1 MTGDT
6 GVTWILCVHPSRESK
21 SKDAKKPRR
30 RFNARAL
37 PSKRLT
43 DWELRQSVD

>member
-1 MTGDT
+1 VTGDT

-21 SKDAKKPRR
+21 RKDAEKPRR
-30 RFNARAL
+30 KLLVRAL
-37 PSKRLT
+37 PSKRFT